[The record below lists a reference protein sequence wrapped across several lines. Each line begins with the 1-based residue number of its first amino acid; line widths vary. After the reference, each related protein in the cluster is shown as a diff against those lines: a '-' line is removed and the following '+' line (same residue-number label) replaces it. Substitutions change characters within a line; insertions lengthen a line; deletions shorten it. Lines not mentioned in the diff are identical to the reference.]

1 MCLRVALTTSRG
13 PRSKQSYA
21 VTNPSIHSPTRL
33 RAVFSFHVCARP
45 VVRVRICRRRRRLR
59 IETARMCA
67 GCRVFYRITAR
78 GPAVRAW
85 GKRRNFRRAAN
96 VPASRARID
105 YRGLNVEN
113 KFYVRP
119 ETACVLRYFFIIYKI
134 RLRENGFESIIF
146 TAFVIRKYRV
156 DVWVDHSQTVDR
168 VLCTYVKKRKYFST
182 VHPVRSVLPGG
193 GVMGFKRSPP
203 PQSCRRSYN
212 IIIYQLGINIV
223 LMHEM

>member
-1 MCLRVALTTSRG
+1 MPGRWFEFGFAAAAASASKRPACVRG
-13 PRSKQSYA
+13 AAYFIVLQRSD
-21 VTNPSIHSPTRL
+21 
-33 RAVFSFHVCARP
+33 RP
-45 VVRVRICRRRRRLR
+45 CVR
-59 IETARMCA
+59 
-67 GCRVFYRITAR
+67 GAR
-78 GPAVRAW
+78 GET
-85 GKRRNFRRAAN
+85 FAAPPTCRHH
-96 VPASRARID
+96 V
-105 YRGLNVEN
+105 RGLNVEN

-203 PQSCRRSYN
+203 PNRVDGL
-212 IIIYQLGINIV
+212 IILLFIN
-223 LMHEM
+223 